1 VNPRLCA
8 AVVLPALAV
17 AACGTGSARHSPD
30 ETGSSRPAVVV
41 TSSARACT
49 ADVDSVAA
57 GARVV
62 RIHNSGDTVTE
73 LDILR
78 ADGTKVAER
87 ESIEPGAS
95 EDMTVELTEGAHTLQ
110 CLPGKN
116 GTTVAGSL
124 TVTAAQAGGAVRDAR
139 LAAAVPAY
147 RAYVA
152 QQAGASLTQARALE
166 AAIAAGDVP
175 KAKELYWASRVGW
188 ESMEPVA
195 EAFGDV
201 DPKVDLREADLEAGQ
216 KWTGWHVIEK
226 QLWTQGTT
234 AGLTPVGTQLVTDLS
249 DLVAR
254 IPKAEITPTSMANGA
269 KELLDEVATGKVT
282 GEEEAFSH
290 TDLVDF
296 AANVAGAR
304 QAWTLLKVVVVQR
317 RPELATS
324 LDQRFAAVEALLAKH
339 RKGAGYVSYDT
350 VTRAQRSELS
360 RAVDGLAEPL
370 SQLAAAVA

>member
-1 VNPRLCA
+1 MCV

-17 AACGTGSARHSPD
+17 AACGTGSDRPSAD
-30 ETGSSRPAVVV
+30 ETGSATPAVVV

-49 ADVDSVAA
+49 ADVDSVPA

-62 RIHNSGDTVTE
+62 RIHNSGDKVTE
-73 LDILR
+73 LYILR

-116 GTTVAGSL
+116 GTTVAGAL
-124 TVTAAQAGGAVRDAR
+124 TVTAAQAGGSARDGR

-152 QQAGASLTQARALE
+152 QQAGASLAQARALR
-166 AAIAAGDVP
+166 AAIAAGDVA
-175 KAKELYWASRVGW
+175 KARELYWTSRVGW

-216 KWTGWHVIEK
+216 TWTGWHVIEK
-226 QLWTQGTT
+226 QLWTKGST
-234 AGLTPVGTQLVTDLS
+234 AGLTPVATQLVTDLS

-254 IPKAEITPTSMANGA
+254 IHRAGITPTSMANGA

-296 AANVAGAR
+296 AANVAGAK
-304 QAWTLLKVVVVQR
+304 QAWTLLKPVVVQR
-317 RPELATS
+317 KLELATS
-324 LDQRFAAVEALLAKH
+324 LDQRFAAVEELLAKY
-339 RKGAGYVSYDT
+339 RRGAGYVSYDT
-350 VTRAQRSELS
+350 VTQAQRSELS